1 MTRLDWKHTPLEDF
15 IGVNETQED
24 GCVRYV
30 AHPHGDGVA
39 QEVMMSIAGH
49 VQYVYETLLSDED
62 GERYERAGEVPII
75 RGGRMVYEPVDSLTL
90 ADLPVILDTLATM
103 DEKAKAMDEEERK
116 RRRNA
121 LSRERRK
128 LKKLGEW

>member
-1 MTRLDWKHTPLEDF
+1 
-15 IGVNETQED
+15 
-24 GCVRYV
+24 
-30 AHPHGDGVA
+30 
-39 QEVMMSIAGH
+39 
-49 VQYVYETLLSDED
+49 
-62 GERYERAGEVPII
+62 
-75 RGGRMVYEPVDSLTL
+75 MVYEPFGSLTL

>member
-1 MTRLDWKHTPLEDF
+1 VH
-15 IGVNETQED
+15 
-24 GCVRYV
+24 
-30 AHPHGDGVA
+30 
-39 QEVMMSIAGH
+39 
-49 VQYVYETLLSDED
+49 YVYETLLSDED

-75 RGGRMVYEPVDSLTL
+75 RGGRMVYEPFGSLTL